1 LNFYTKRVSF
11 SQNASICSQNEQ
23 NPTRR
28 KRRLNDS
35 AHNMV
40 GVQLRLASVYV
51 LFSTNVSSFHNT
63 PLKLPT
69 LKNRFSEIRLSAKT
83 LSRRDEST
91 VLISPKPDTSN
102 ASIYL
107 SYPSAIKI
115 LRAYKK
121 EHGNLAIPRHYV
133 LPSLSIY
140 PSKCHSLPLA
150 STVYNMKWWQLH
162 ISSHSSRVE
171 ELNDL
176 GFLWERLQPE
186 WNLVVEALISFRV
199 LHRNTLV
206 PNAFVVPHDD
216 HNYPSATWGIPLGR
230 CVHQIRIRHDF
241 IRKKPDRVSQLN
253 GLGFVWEL
261 SEHHFQKF
269 VWALKVYRSI
279 EVGELDK
286 CRKVLRV
293 PLQFVVPCESTS
305 NGWPEDLH
313 GYNLGSKCAAV
324 RQKEVYIKNR
334 PERRQ
339 ILKDL
344 GFWFGGN
351 GTLGWLDVM
360 HAAAI
365 YSKMHERKLAVPTG
379 FVVPSPYARNCTGA
393 TDQVYCNGDWP
404 WPEQLWGLP
413 LGQRLRDVR
422 LKGRYLTGSSAA
434 SRISQLNAL
443 GFEWKPKRGRR
454 KRHLGGTSEN
464 V

>member
-1 LNFYTKRVSF
+1 
-11 SQNASICSQNEQ
+11 
-23 NPTRR
+23 
-28 KRRLNDS
+28 
-35 AHNMV
+35 MV
-40 GVQLRLASVYV
+40 GVWWRASIYV
-51 LFSTNVSSFHNT
+51 LFLNNVSSFHNI

-69 LKNRFSEIRLSAKT
+69 LKNHNSEIQLSAKT
-83 LSRRDEST
+83 LSRTDEST
-91 VLISPKPDTSN
+91 VLTSPEPDIRN
-102 ASIYL
+102 ASIHL
-107 SYPSAIKI
+107 PYPSAIKI

-121 EHGNLAIPRHYV
+121 EHGNLAIPRHYI
-133 LPSLSIY
+133 LPSLPIY
-140 PSKCHSLPLA
+140 PSECHSLRLA
-150 STVYNMKWWQLH
+150 STVYNMQWWQLH

-186 WNLVVEALISFRV
+186 WNLVVEALISFR
-199 LHRNTLV
+199 LQHHHILV
-206 PNAFVVPHDD
+206 PNAFVVPHGD

-241 IRKKPDRVSQLN
+241 IRKRPDRVSQLD
-253 GLGFVWEL
+253 GLGFVWDL

-269 VWALKVYRSI
+269 VKALKVYRC
-279 EVGELDK
+279 VKTGQLDK
-286 CRKVLRV
+286 YRKVLRV
-293 PLQFVVPCESTS
+293 PLQFVIPCESD
-305 NGWPEDLH
+305 WPEDLH
-313 GYNLGSKCAAV
+313 GYNLGTKCAAV

-334 PERRQ
+334 PERKQ

-379 FVVPSPYARNCTGA
+379 FVVPSPYARNGTGT
-393 TDQVYCNGDWP
+393 TDQINYDGDWP

-422 LKGRYLTGSSAA
+422 LKGRYLTGPSAA

-454 KRHLGGTSEN
+454 KRHLGGVSEN
-464 V
+464 A